1 MPIRRLITTLLLTV
15 ACLIAARI
23 GRVAADEE
31 ERTWTDSTGK
41 HKVVAR
47 FVELDGTTV
56 VLRREDGKTVRVPLS
71 RLSDTDQRAANAAAT
86 RTRSAATTVAT
97 QDAEVG
103 EVSSDWPSWRGP
115 NRDGISRETGLLKSW
130 PADGPRELWRAN
142 GFGGGMSSLAVAD
155 GRLFTMGNVGGGT
168 KLIAADVNGGE
179 VLWQTQVGG
188 GSAPN
193 CTPTVDGDLVFGLS
207 HAGDLLCANAKTG
220 AEVWRKNYPR
230 DFGGKMMSGWGY
242 SESPLVDGDKLI
254 VTPGSPR
261 AMMAA
266 LDKRTGRVIWQ
277 SAMPRN
283 VGSAGQDGAGY
294 SSVVIS
300 NAAGEKQYVQLVGR
314 GVISVDAGTGKLLWG
329 YNRIANGTA
338 NVPTPLVKGDYVFA
352 SSGYNDGGSALL
364 KVTRSRGGDMSPQ
377 EVYYKRNNE
386 LQNHHGGMVL
396 IGDHVYMGHGHNNG
410 FPVCFDLMTGRDM
423 WRPGRG
429 PGGGSAAVVS
439 ADGHLYFRYES
450 GVMALIEATPERYNL
465 KSSFKIAIKNGQSW
479 PHPVVSDG
487 RLYLRDQNDL
497 ICYGIRQ

>member
-1 MPIRRLITTLLLTV
+1 MHFRRAIVLLLTV
-15 ACLIAARI
+15 ATCLVAARI
-23 GRVAADEE
+23 GRVVAEE
-31 ERTWTDSTGK
+31 GRRTWTDSTGK
-41 HKVVAR
+41 HEVVAR

-56 VLRREDGKTVRVPLS
+56 VLRRNDGKTVRVPLA
-71 RLSDTDQRAANAAAT
+71 RLSDADQRAANEAAARI
-86 RTRSAATTVAT
+86 RTASRVVAS

-103 EVSSDWPSWRGP
+103 ETSSDWPSWRGP

-130 PADGPRELWRAN
+130 PADGPQELWRTN
-142 GFGGGMSSLAVAD
+142 GFGGGFSSLTIAD
-155 GRLFTMGNVGGGT
+155 GRLFTMGNAGGT
-168 KLIAADVNGGE
+168 KLIAADINRGQ
-179 VLWQTQVGG
+179 VLWRAQVGG

-193 CTPTVDGDLVFGLS
+193 CTPTVDSNLVFGLS
-207 HAGDLLCANAKTG
+207 HGGDLLCANVKTG
-220 AEVWRKNYPR
+220 AEVWRKNFPA

-254 VTPGSPR
+254 VTPGSQS
-261 AMMAA
+261 AMIAA
-266 LDKRTGRVIWQ
+266 LDKRTGAVLWR

-283 VGSAGQDGAGY
+283 VGSAGKDGAGY

-300 NAAGEKQYVQLVGR
+300 NAAGVKQYVQLVGR
-314 GVISVDAGTGKLLWG
+314 GVISVDANTGQLLWG

-352 SSGYNDGGSALL
+352 SSGYGDGGSALL
-364 KVTRSRGGDMSPQ
+364 KVTRSRGGNISPQ

-386 LQNHHGGMVL
+386 LQNHHGGMIL

-410 FPVCFDLMTGRDM
+410 FPVCFDLLTGRDM

-465 KSSFKIAIKNGQSW
+465 KGSFKIAIKNGQSW
-479 PHPVVSDG
+479 SHPVVSDG
-487 RLYLRDQNDL
+487 RLYLRDQNEM
-497 ICYGIRQ
+497 ICYDVRM